1 MRIPEPQDRL
11 YDYRRLAAGKR
22 PDGFVYD
29 VDEEEG
35 MYTVV
40 FPTRRIER
48 STGCSWNQT
57 LRIDGILHHE
67 SILLDHP
74 EYLYEG
80 SDEEQYFYGEIYWS
94 SSDGGM
100 DAWVRS

>member
-1 MRIPEPQDRL
+1 MRSPEPQDRL

-29 VDEEEG
+29 VDEEQG

-40 FPTRRIER
+40 FPKRRIVYER
-48 STGCSWNQT
+48 QCI
-57 LRIDGILHHE
+57 RIDGILHNQL
-67 SILLDHP
+67 ILLMYP

-80 SDEEQYFYGEIYWS
+80 SDEEQYFYGEISWS